1 MNSTRK
7 LVLLALFVSQALVLS
22 IIESRIP
29 VPVSIHGVKLGLA
42 NIITLIVIVFFG
54 FKEATAVV
62 FVRCILSSIFV
73 GQGMSYF
80 LFSITGGILSTIVM
94 WMLYRMKSNS
104 LSNIGISLAGA
115 VSHNIGQIAVAT
127 LIMRDLDVIAYL
139 PVLIV
144 SGCVTGVFVGLVAS
158 FLEKGLRKANIFS

>member
-1 MNSTRK
+1 
-7 LVLLALFVSQALVLS
+7 
-22 IIESRIP
+22 
-29 VPVSIHGVKLGLA
+29 
-42 NIITLIVIVFFG
+42 
-54 FKEATAVV
+54 
-62 FVRCILSSIFV
+62 
-73 GQGMSYF
+73 
-80 LFSITGGILSTIVM
+80 
-94 WMLYRMKSNS
+94 MKSNS